1 VEVFF
6 LEDRHPVPHPSEEGD
21 FMNVLIVD
29 SDPDAINAYEETLSG
44 NKYDLRL
51 VYNGVDALELIEA
64 EPIDIVVTAWNMPGM
79 DGIELCR
86 RIYQGGFKRNIY
98 TILIS
103 DREAN
108 SELIQ
113 SLGTVVNDYIRA
125 PVNSID
131 LTVRLAIG
139 ARVVRLEQ
147 RIGRDRETL
156 KKTYY
161 PTVRI
166 LSHLINVYD
175 EDLGNHSRRVAEA
188 SIKLARQHPGV
199 PESDHP
205 TLHAAGLLHDIGMV
219 CVPASILTKSRIEMT
234 ANERTLFLSHP
245 IQGES
250 ILNENEKLRSVA
262 ALVRMHH
269 EQYNGKGFP
278 DALTGDQIPM
288 LAKIITAVSTY
299 DNLIH
304 RGKCSLEDAPT
315 ELQRFMGYQIDPGL
329 YDYLIRLNAD
339 NIAMEARK
347 KYREVRIDGLTEG
360 MVLARNVRMKGGAM
374 AMPVQTRI
382 TAAMIDKLAQYYQK
396 GYVPDKIYVYKQ

>member
-1 VEVFF
+1 MQ
-6 LEDRHPVPHPSEEGD
+6 PHLFEWVN

-29 SDPDAINAYEETLSG
+29 NDHQTLSAYEETLSS
-44 NKYDLRL
+44 NKYDLKL
-51 VYNGVDALELIEA
+51 VYNGADALELIEA
-64 EPIDIVVTAWNMPGM
+64 EPIDIVVTAWRMQQM

-103 DREAN
+103 DQDAN
-108 SELIQ
+108 SELIR
-113 SLGTVVNDYIRA
+113 SLGTIVNDYIRT
-125 PVNSID
+125 PVSSID

-139 ARVVRLEQ
+139 ARVVRLEH
-147 RIGRDRETL
+147 RIDRDKETL

-161 PTVRI
+161 PTVRT
-166 LSHLINVYD
+166 LSHLVNVYD
-175 EDLGNHSRRVAEA
+175 EDLGNHSRRGAEA
-188 SIKLARQHPGV
+188 SVKLARQHPGV
-199 PESDHP
+199 SAADYP
-205 TLHAAGLLHDIGMV
+205 TIQAAGLLHDIGMV
-219 CVPASILTKSRIEMT
+219 CVPASILAKSRTEMS

-278 DALTGDQIPM
+278 DALTGNQIP
-288 LAKIITAVSTY
+288 LQAKIITAVSTY

-304 RGKCSLEDAPT
+304 RGKCSLENAPT
-315 ELQRFMGYQIDPGL
+315 ELQRFIGYQIDPGL
-329 YDYLIRLNAD
+329 YEYLIRLNTENMAID
-339 NIAMEARK
+339 ARNK
-347 KYREVRIDGLTEG
+347 FREVRLDGLSEG

-374 AMPVQTRI
+374 AMPVQTRM
-382 TAAMIDKLAQYYQK
+382 TAAMIDKLGQYNQK
-396 GYVPDKIYVYKQ
+396 GYVPNKFYVYK